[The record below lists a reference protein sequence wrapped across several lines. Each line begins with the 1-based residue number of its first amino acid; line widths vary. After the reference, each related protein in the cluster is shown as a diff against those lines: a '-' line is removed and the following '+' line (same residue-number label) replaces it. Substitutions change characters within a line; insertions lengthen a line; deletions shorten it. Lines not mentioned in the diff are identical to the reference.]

1 MIVNLKRIY
10 TPYSEND
17 GYRVLV
23 ERLWPRGIAKEKAH
37 VDLWL
42 REIGPS
48 TELRKWFNHEDS
60 KWDTFV
66 EKYGQELSGNHSVT
80 LLQQIISTYPIV
92 TLIFSSRNEEHNNA
106 VALKSILSKN

>member
-1 MIVNLKRIY
+1 MTVNLKRIY
-10 TPYSEND
+10 APYSEND

-66 EKYGQELSGNHSVT
+66 EKYSQELSGNNSVT
-80 LLQQIISTYPIV
+80 LLQQIISTHPIV

-106 VALKSILSKN
+106 VALKSILSKS